1 MSVSAIPKKNP
12 KVVSNLWGSVQC
24 GKVFLC
30 LIFASKGYKN
40 LKDYYGDTDDCHYHG
55 GLDLVVLEAPI
66 SAAKIKKILERNVV
80 FPRVM
85 SNMAD
90 GQKIADA
97 ITG

>member
-1 MSVSAIPKKNP
+1 MS
-12 KVVSNLWGSVQC
+12 C

-40 LKDYYGDTDDCHYHG
+40 LKDYYGEPDDCHYQK
-55 GLDLVVLEAPI
+55 LIDFVVLEAPI

-80 FPRVM
+80 FLRVM
-85 SNMAD
+85 SSMAD
-90 GQKIADA
+90 GQKIVDA

>member
-40 LKDYYGDTDDCHYHG
+40 LKDYYGETDDCHYQK
-55 GLDLVVLEAPI
+55 LIDFVVLEAPI
-66 SAAKIKKILERNVV
+66 SAAKIKKILDRNVV
-80 FPRVM
+80 FLQTRSSMP
-85 SNMAD
+85 D
-90 GQKIADA
+90 GQKILDEIAV
-97 ITG
+97 